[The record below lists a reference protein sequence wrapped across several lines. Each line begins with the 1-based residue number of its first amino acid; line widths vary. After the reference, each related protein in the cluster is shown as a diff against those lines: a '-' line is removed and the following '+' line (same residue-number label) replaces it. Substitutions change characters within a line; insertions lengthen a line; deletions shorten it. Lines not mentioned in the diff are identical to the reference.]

1 MIIDFNIVEKR
12 QADYLRNLL
21 DMFFN
26 RNDYEYAMIS
36 RKSDGIFEIKRL
48 YPFNVNGTVL
58 IEDV

>member
-26 RNDYEYAMIS
+26 RNDYEYAMIA

-48 YPFNVNGTVL
+48 YPFEVHGTVM